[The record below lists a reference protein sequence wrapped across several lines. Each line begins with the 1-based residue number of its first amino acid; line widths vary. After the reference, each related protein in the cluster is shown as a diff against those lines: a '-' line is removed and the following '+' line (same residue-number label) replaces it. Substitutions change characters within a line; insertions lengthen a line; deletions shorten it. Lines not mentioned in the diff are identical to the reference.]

1 MSVSDLKLKVH
12 HPSLYGDACHK
23 KFLNSIFSHPVF
35 QVVLFVIRL
44 VFTCLLLF
52 FGECLLTMEIIC
64 IFRDCQPWNFSQ
76 LLSRKVQSMRHYQI
90 EMMNYMMVNQANFRV
105 LAFSQVGL
113 AHCLKIGMPMFQEV
127 DDLSIPLHTK
137 FYRYYSLQNSYEFVL
152 RILQFIQ
159 MPTCTYK
166 QFLSW
171 LMHRF
176 FFPVALLSVRTYI
189 VKWSTKL
196 SS

>member
-64 IFRDCQPWNFSQ
+64 IFRDCQSWNFSQ
-76 LLSRKVQSMRHYQI
+76 LLSRKVQNIRQYQI
-90 EMMNYMMVNQANFRV
+90 GVMNYMMVNQTNFRV
-105 LAFSQVGL
+105 LAFSQVGP
-113 AHCLKIGMPMFQEV
+113 AHCLKIGVPIFQGV
-127 DDLSIPLHTK
+127 GDLAIPLHTK
-137 FYRYYSLQNSYEFVL
+137 FYRYSSL
-152 RILQFIQ
+152 
-159 MPTCTYK
+159 
-166 QFLSW
+166 
-171 LMHRF
+171 
-176 FFPVALLSVRTYI
+176 
-189 VKWSTKL
+189 
-196 SS
+196 

>member
-90 EMMNYMMVNQANFRV
+90 EMMNYMMVNQVNFRV

-113 AHCLKIGMPMFQEV
+113 AHCLKIGMSMFQEV
-127 DDLSIPLHTK
+127 DDLSIPLHTSTVARSTEAPLASHQTS
-137 FYRYYSLQNSYEFVL
+137 YGTRTVIPQWLTGWLSLISPPSLLPF
-152 RILQFIQ
+152 RILPLFRQKF
-159 MPTCTYK
+159 
-166 QFLSW
+166 
-171 LMHRF
+171 
-176 FFPVALLSVRTYI
+176 
-189 VKWSTKL
+189 
-196 SS
+196 